1 MTPEQAIEFCRPFS
15 LHGSASAVQVNVDK
29 WLNDDTTFT
38 VIAYILNMLSSDN
51 IPWIDC
57 MLSVL

>member
-1 MTPEQAIEFCRPFS
+1 MAPEQAIEFCRS
-15 LHGSASAVQVNVDK
+15 LSLYGPTSAIQANIDK
-29 WLNDDTTFT
+29 WLNENTTFST
-38 VIAYILNMLSSDN
+38 IAYILNMLNSDN